1 MESETTNAVRTML
14 AAARLPAS
22 EPEIAALT
30 AGYPAMQAGVEALYA
45 PPEVRYLD
53 RRCASAPTRWRRWST
68 GPGPD
73 PPGLGP
79 T

>member
-30 AGYPAMQAGVEALYA
+30 AGYPAMLAGVEALYA

-53 RRCASAPTRWRRWST
+53 PALRFRADAVARVVDWA
-68 GPGPD
+68 GP
-73 PPGLGP
+73 
-79 T
+79 